1 MLAPR
6 EGEEPGV
13 VSWKW
18 ILRAA
23 AVTAALMAGWAW
35 ALSSPLTSSPDDDYH
50 QTSIWC
56 PPPLESSGCDLER
69 DEAGTIVGV
78 WVPHP
83 VQASPCYAFL
93 TNDSAACTRT
103 LDDADQVLST
113 RVDQGDYPGPYYRF
127 MNVFVGEDSTRS
139 ILVMRGFNV
148 ALAVALLTAIAAV
161 STPAGGRIVVLATL
175 GTFVPLGMFVT
186 ASLNPSSW
194 AVTGVTGTWLA
205 LHAAL
210 SAREPIRIAAA
221 SALALLSATIA
232 AVSRADAGAYVVV
245 VAVAMCLYHWRTL
258 LVVKPLLLV
267 PAAASLLGL
276 WSFLS
281 SGQSGVLEVSAADD
295 VERSPWDV
303 LFYNLMELPGMI
315 TGVFGVNW
323 GLGWLDT
330 RSPALTYVCALVV
343 ASGLMVG
350 GLRIAHTSK
359 VLAFALVGFTLI
371 ALPLYVHQSQLIIIG
386 EGIQPRY
393 LLPLIPALV
402 GFALLGSRANQSVG
416 LGRAQTIFVFVLLV
430 AANSSA
436 LHANIRRY
444 VTGQEVWSFHL
455 GRQAEWWWD
464 FGLSPMWLWL
474 VGTAA
479 FAVMACALFLVVD
492 NSTLTDEDPV
502 MDARLRLSR

>member
-1 MLAPR
+1 MT
-6 EGEEPGV
+6 V

-18 ILRAA
+18 ILQAA
-23 AVTAALMAGWAW
+23 TLVAALLAGWAW

-56 PPPLESSGCDLER
+56 PPPLESSGCELEYG
-69 DEAGTIVGV
+69 EGGEIVGV
-78 WVPHP
+78 WVPQP
-83 VQASPCYAFL
+83 VQAPACYAFL
-93 TNDSAACTRT
+93 TNDSASCTRT
-103 LDDADQVLST
+103 LDDDQTVLST

-127 MNVFVGEDSTRS
+127 MNVFVGEDATRS

-148 ALAVALLTAIAAV
+148 ALAVALMAAIAAV
-161 STPAGGRIVVLATL
+161 STPAGRRIVVLATL

-210 SAREPIRIAAA
+210 SSRQPARTAVA
-221 SALALLSATIA
+221 SALALLAATIA

-245 VAVAMCLYHWRTL
+245 VVVAMCIYHWRTL
-258 LVVKPLLLV
+258 LTVKPLLVV
-267 PAAASLLGL
+267 PVVASLLGL
-276 WSFLS
+276 WSFLT
-281 SGQSGVLEVSAADD
+281 SGQSGVLEVSASDE
-295 VERSPWDV
+295 VLRSPWDV

-315 TGVFGVNW
+315 AGVFGINW

-330 RSPALTYVCALVV
+330 RSPALTYVCALIV
-343 ASGLMVG
+343 ASGLMIG

-359 VLAFALVGFTLI
+359 VLAFALVGSTLI

-386 EGIQPRY
+386 EGIHPRY
-393 LLPLIPALV
+393 LLPLIPAIV

-416 LGRAQTIFVFVLLV
+416 LGRSQTVFVFVLLI

-444 VTGQEVWSFHL
+444 VTGQDVWSFHL
-455 GRQAEWWWD
+455 GRGAEWWWD

-474 VGTAA
+474 VGSAA
-479 FAVMACALFLVVD
+479 FAVMALALFLVID
-492 NSTLTDEDPV
+492 HSTLSDEESPA
-502 MDARLRLSR
+502 MDARLRLAR